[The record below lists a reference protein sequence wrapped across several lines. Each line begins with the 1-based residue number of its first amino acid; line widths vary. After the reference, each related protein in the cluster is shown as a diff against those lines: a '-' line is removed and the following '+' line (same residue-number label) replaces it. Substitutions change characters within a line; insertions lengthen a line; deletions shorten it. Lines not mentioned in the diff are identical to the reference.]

1 MIAEKKL
8 WRINFQGISLLVPK
22 AILKLLTPD
31 ETKKLSPS
39 KRPPPVKT
47 VNVNASISLTSTPQK
62 SAATPQKPATTATT
76 TTSAT
81 SSLSSSSIVPP
92 PSLHDENE
100 SKSKTTDEASIT
112 KTTQI
117 ATTAEIAK
125 VDGARSE
132 KDELKE
138 LLARK
143 DKEHE
148 EADKAMDA
156 KIAALEAVIAER
168 EAMLQAIEEKLA
180 QAKKLQ
186 EARMRLD
193 TQAKKLRNEFERELA
208 CKREIDGLMVRVRM
222 TIDAKGEKAPG
233 ELTAEDL
240 AF

>member
-22 AILKLLTPD
+22 ANLKLLTPD

-47 VNVNASISLTSTPQK
+47 INVNASISLTSTPQK
-62 SAATPQKPATTATT
+62 SAVTPQKPATTATT
-76 TTSAT
+76 TTSAA

-100 SKSKTTDEASIT
+100 TKSKTTDEANIT

-117 ATTAEIAK
+117 ATTAK
-125 VDGARSE
+125 VDDAKSE

-186 EARMRLD
+186 EARTRLD

-208 CKREIDGLMVRVRM
+208 CKREIDGLVVRVRM